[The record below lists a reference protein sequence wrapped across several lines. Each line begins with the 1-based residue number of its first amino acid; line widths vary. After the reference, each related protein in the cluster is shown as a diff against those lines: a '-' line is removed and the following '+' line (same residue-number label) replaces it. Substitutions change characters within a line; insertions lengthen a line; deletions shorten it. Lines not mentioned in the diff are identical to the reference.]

1 MGRFGKPDEKDIVD
15 SGMPVEP
22 DPFWPSGVAPSH
34 LPVPMQKD
42 EAIVATFTEVTGPI
56 WHCEKCG
63 RIDQKSLKD
72 DRYCHECYDKEVQNT
87 ALAQRVNSNWMEQS
101 KELGLAVFE
110 RQPEEGDLEW
120 LIWTKYREYYPL
132 KLPTW
137 TELARVCNTT
147 VATVVK
153 ASQRWSFKVR
163 LIAWA
168 RFTDDTIQEERIAA
182 IKDMNT
188 KQLAMAK
195 KINDKLAV
203 AIDGLDPQL
212 LKPGEIVNLFKV
224 ATELE
229 RKITTYV
236 GDKVDSTAVDAKT
249 KQVSTTKPEDLAEVV
264 AILQKTGVL
273 DGKIIGVEQTTR
285 LVAKEDNNE

>member
-1 MGRFGKPDEKDIVD
+1 MGRNGKKSDEKDIVD
-15 SGMPVEP
+15 NHMPVTP

-34 LPVPMQKD
+34 LPMPMQND
-42 EAIVATFTEVTGPI
+42 PEIVATFTDITGPV

-63 RIDQKSLKD
+63 RIDQRSLKD
-72 DRYCHECYDKEVQNT
+72 DRYCHECYDKEVQNS
-87 ALAQRVNSNWMEQS
+87 ALAQRVNANWMEQS

-137 TELARVCNTT
+137 TELARVCNTS

-168 RFTDDTIQEERIAA
+168 RFTDDSIQEERIAA
-182 IKDMNT
+182 IKEMNT
-188 KQLAMAK
+188 KQLGMAK
-195 KINDKLAV
+195 KINEKLAV
-203 AIDGLDPQL
+203 AINSLNPQL
-212 LKPGEIVNLFKV
+212 LRPGEIVNLFKV

-236 GDKVDSTAVDAKT
+236 GDRVENTTVDAKT
-249 KQVSTTKPEDLAEVV
+249 KQISTTKPEDLAEVV

-273 DGKIIGVEQTTR
+273 DGKIVGVEQTTR
-285 LVAKEDNNE
+285 LVAREDNL